1 VQIAEPMLRG
11 RETCATAALRLIQRA
26 LRALLISVAP
36 ETQVARTA
44 FHDELTGQM
53 KPPRPW
59 PGGGP
64 AGNTAH
70 PFDTSHLAG

>member
-26 LRALLISVAP
+26 LRPAFAVAP

-53 KPPRPW
+53 PPRPW
-59 PGGGP
+59 LGGGP

-70 PFDTSHLAG
+70 PFDTSHLAD